1 MKKTKLT
8 INTKVKYIDS
18 PNYQKHFTLDDRIKI
33 QKIISEHRD
42 DSGKLT
48 IMLKDIGNMLSNDPS
63 TISKEVKL
71 HRIFKNHSDDKR
83 LGAYNAICSK
93 FKECKKNACIEYYPH
108 MLLKNYCKCIDRCK
122 DYEEYV
128 CPHLKKFPWV
138 CNGCPKAT
146 GCHLNKYYYYADCAD
161 KDYKLTLK
169 ETNRSLYQ
177 MLETAKKQNKH
188 IVDMIPMIEDE
199 AIQKEL
205 NEINDSVTKIIETI
219 SKNPKKV
226 EQTDNFFDYYL
237 PITVNILKKYDESS
251 SSTSKTSKGMYI
263 ILSYI
268 DTKYSFIF

>member
-8 INTKVKYIDS
+8 INTKLKYIDS

-33 QKIISEHRD
+33 QKIIFEHRD
-42 DSGKLT
+42 DNGKLT

-71 HRIFKNHSDDKR
+71 HRVFKNHSDDKR

-93 FKECKKNACIEYYPH
+93 FKECKKNACIECYPH

-169 ETNRSLYQ
+169 ESREGINLTPDEFNL
-177 MLETAKKQNKH
+177 LNQN
-188 IVDMIPMIEDE
+188 
-199 AIQKEL
+199 
-205 NEINDSVTKIIETI
+205 
-219 SKNPKKV
+219 
-226 EQTDNFFDYYL
+226 
-237 PITVNILKKYDESS
+237 
-251 SSTSKTSKGMYI
+251 
-263 ILSYI
+263 
-268 DTKYSFIF
+268 